1 MPPPPIQLASPLPP
15 ADLLFESMTATGG
28 LSQLGEIRLNLVSPK
43 SDIKPEALL
52 GKPVTITVQLRE
64 DSKRHFNGFV
74 TRFATGAHKGRWF
87 GYQAV
92 VHPWMWFLTRTADCR
107 IFQNKSVPDIVKDVF
122 HDSGFSNFEFKLFR
136 SYRQWVYCVQYRET
150 DFNFVARLLE
160 HEGIYWYFVHE
171 DGKHKLVLVD
181 SHSAHDAAPDC
192 KSLPFVAE
200 GTATAPD
207 TDCVSEWMASDEM
220 ESGKVALRSFDFER
234 PSTLLDPSAKRTG
247 PWRLDKAE
255 VFDWQGDF
263 IQSAD
268 GKQLAEDRIDE
279 LQLSYQV
286 LQGASNAHGI
296 EVGRLLS
303 LTRHPRADQNA
314 QYLITRLAISAHVD
328 AYESGNVAGGF
339 HCDFA
344 AIPAA
349 QQFRPLRRTPKPF
362 VQGPQT
368 AIVVGPSGEEIF
380 TDKYGRVKVQFHWDR
395 LGKKD
400 EKSSCWVRVS
410 HPWAGKN
417 FGVIDIPR
425 IGQEVVVDFLEG
437 DPDQPI
443 ITGRVYNAEQ
453 MPPWDLPANA
463 TQSGILTRSSKGGGY
478 GNANAVRFED
488 KKGSEQLWIHAEKN
502 QDIEV
507 ENDETHWVGHD
518 RTKTIDHDET
528 THVKHDRTE
537 TVDNNETITIH
548 GNRTETV
555 DKDETITIHK
565 NRTETVDLNEKIT
578 IGVNRTESVGSNE
591 TISIG
596 SNRSITVGASET
608 ATVAMQRT
616 HAVGINETITIG
628 AAQEVAIGAMQSI
641 TVGANQSTNVGADQS
656 NTIGANQTTSVS
668 SNQTNSIG
676 ADRKLSV
683 GGAQDTSVGKA
694 RSTSVGEDD
703 KLSVGKNLVISAAD
717 SVSITT
723 GSASITMK
731 KDGTI
736 TIKGKDITIDGS
748 GKINVKA
755 SSDVVVKGSK
765 VLQN

>member
-1 MPPPPIQLASPLPP
+1 MPPPIQLASPLPA

-28 LSQLGEIRLNLVSPK
+28 LSQLGDIRLNLVSPK

-64 DSKRHFNGFV
+64 ESKRYFNGFV
-74 TRFATGAHKGRWF
+74 TRFSSGQHQGRYF
-87 GYQAV
+87 RYQAIV
-92 VHPWMWFLTRTADCR
+92 SPWLWFLTRTADCR
-107 IFQNKSVPDIVKDVF
+107 IFQDKSVPDIVKDVF
-122 HDSGFSNFEFKLFR
+122 HDSGFSNYDFKLFR
-136 SYRQWVYCVQYRET
+136 SYRKWVYCVQYRET
-150 DFNFVARLLE
+150 DFNFVSRLLE
-160 HEGIYWYFVHE
+160 HEGIYWYFMHE

-181 SHSAHDAAPDC
+181 SHSAHDAAGGC
-192 KSLPFVAE
+192 ESLPYIEHGAD
-200 GTATAPD
+200 TAPD
-207 TDCVSEWMASDEM
+207 TDCVFDWAKSEE
-220 ESGKVALRSFDFER
+220 LRSGHATLYSYDFEV
-234 PSTLLDPSAKRTG
+234 PSKKLAPTAKRTG
-247 PWRLDKAE
+247 PWRLDKYE

-263 IQSAD
+263 VQAAD
-268 GKQLAEDRIDE
+268 GTQLAEDRIDE
-279 LQLSYQV
+279 LQLSYEVVQ
-286 LQGASNAHGI
+286 ASSNAHGI

-303 LTRHPRADQNA
+303 VTHHPGADQNA
-314 QYLITRLAISAHVD
+314 QYLITQLAISAHVD
-328 AYESGNVAGGF
+328 GYESGNAAGGF

-368 AIVVGPSGEEIF
+368 AVVVGPAGEEIF

-417 FGVIDIPR
+417 FGVVDIPR
-425 IGQEVVVDFLEG
+425 MGQEVIVDFLEG

-478 GNANAVRFED
+478 ANANAVRFED

-565 NRTETVDLNEKIT
+565 NRTETVDLNENIT

-591 TISIG
+591 SITIG
-596 SNRSITVGASET
+596 SNRTISVGASET
-608 ATVAMQRT
+608 ATVALQRT
-616 HAVGINETITIG
+616 HAVGVNETITIG
-628 AAQEVAIGAMQSI
+628 AAQEVVIGAMQSI
-641 TVGANQSTNVGADQS
+641 TVGANQ
-656 NTIGANQTTSVS
+656 TTSVGAS
-668 SNQTNSIG
+668 QTNTIASNQSTSVGSAQTNTIG
-676 ADRKLSV
+676 ADRKLTV
-683 GGAQDTSVGKA
+683 GGAQTTSVAKA
-694 RSTSVGEDD
+694 RTTSVGEDD
-703 KLSVGKNLVISAAD
+703 KLSVGKNLVITAAD

-723 GSASITMK
+723 GSASFTMK

-748 GKINVKA
+748 GKINIKA
-755 SSDVVVKGSK
+755 SNDVVIKGSK